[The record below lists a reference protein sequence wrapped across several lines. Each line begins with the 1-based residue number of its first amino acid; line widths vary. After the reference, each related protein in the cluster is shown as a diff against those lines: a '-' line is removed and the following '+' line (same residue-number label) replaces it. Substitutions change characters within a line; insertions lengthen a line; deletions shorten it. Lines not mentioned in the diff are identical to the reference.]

1 VKQIRKANMNYFL
14 VRTKMDLAVQSR
26 EGDLGRELTNQDEN
40 DLFTEIK
47 KNVNKSLVK
56 ELLPKDAEDDRYIFL
71 VSAYL
76 RQVERNKRN
85 ENGEERKVIEVT
97 DNRNKFDFVRLQSA
111 ITQKLKG
118 EKRSLFIY
126 SLFNSSESNIKI
138 KCDNLRKKIKWAALA
153 SGAAGAVPIPGVSG
167 LVDVSILINRVLFYM
182 KTLGIWE
189 TEFKKIANSFKVDYL
204 ELKRDVLDKNPIVKA
219 IFSLSAAWGGIILLE
234 DFIQIIITQGS
245 KELVEILLE
254 YLSKQA
260 ALNSAEEALKSVL
273 AFFPGIGTAIASIIG
288 AGISFGATYFSL
300 KKLLD
305 CFESVLL
312 ETIKYCKNKK

>member
-1 VKQIRKANMNYFL
+1 
-14 VRTKMDLAVQSR
+14 MDLAVQSR

-47 KNVNKSLVK
+47 ENVNNSLVK

-126 SLFNSSESNIKI
+126 SLFNSSEQNIKI
-138 KCDNLRKKIKWAALA
+138 KCDNLRKEIKWTALA

-204 ELKRDVLDKNPIVKA
+204 ELKRDVLYKNPIVKA
-219 IFSLSAAWGGIILLE
+219 IFCLSAAWGGIIFLE

-245 KELVEILLE
+245 KELVKILLE

-260 ALNSAEEALKSVL
+260 ASNSAEEVLKSVL

-288 AGISFGATYFSL
+288 AGISFRATYFSL
-300 KKLLD
+300 KKLID
-305 CFESVLL
+305 CFESLLL
-312 ETIKYCKNKK
+312 ETIKYCKDFT